1 MIPLKINGK
10 HLVEIFDPTAA
21 AALETDEAKIRY
33 SLKKQMYP
41 SSVELNAE
49 TYSRDAERTANYEL
63 EDLTLVN
70 RKVKPIFTWEVI
82 KADYVKKL
90 MEFLEYKTNYKN
102 LLGEIVP
109 VDAPVYRITF
119 YDLTGERTIDSYL
132 GQTIECEL
140 KEYLVNDTPVLYWEN
155 FRIAFPEV

>member
-1 MIPLKINGK
+1 MIPLKIDGK

-21 AALETDEAKIRY
+21 AALLTDEAKVRY
-33 SLKKQMYP
+33 SIKMQMYP

-63 EDLTLVN
+63 EDLILVN
-70 RKVKPIFTWEVI
+70 RKAKPVFTWEML
-82 KADYVKKL
+82 KAEYVKKL
-90 MEFLEYKTNYKN
+90 MEFLQYKVNYKN
-102 LLGEIVP
+102 NLDEVVP
-109 VDAPVYRITF
+109 IDATTYQITF
-119 YDLTGERTIDSYL
+119 YDLTGERTITCYL

-140 KEYLVNDTPVLYWEN
+140 KEYLVNNIPTLYWEN